1 MGVKHGGTRFVRL
14 VPGETVMVE
23 LPYSEVCMH
32 MQIAGAAHEVEL
44 IRENRSGLA
53 MAQILD
59 GSRRPLGGAVT
70 PGEAGIYCD
79 NSGYYA
85 YAVEEAADCRG
96 GDCDGDFA
104 A

>member
-1 MGVKHGGTRFVRL
+1 MGVKDCGTRFVRL
-14 VPGETVMVE
+14 VPGETVMIE

-32 MQIAGAAHEVEL
+32 MRIAGAAHEVEL
-44 IRENRSGLA
+44 IREDRSGLA

-59 GSRRPLGGAVT
+59 GSRRPLGGAVA

-79 NSGYYA
+79 NSGFYA
-85 YAVEEAADCRG
+85 YAVEEAGDSRG
-96 GDCDGDFA
+96 GGRDGGFA